1 MRMLWE
7 VWKMGHRELVTML
20 AVMFGA
26 ALVGSGLTA
35 VIVSIDAES
44 YAVMGSFMALIVWAV
59 LTFLTAALSMEKQFG
74 LAVAMGRTRKEF
86 LIFRWVILI
95 VNTAIELLVIAGIHR
110 IEKTA
115 AMLFYRGMSCGF
127 DAVAW
132 LIDYRIIIAA
142 LLLIPAA
149 SLFLGMLLTKFQRK
163 AFWGIWVVWM
173 AGSILLPK
181 AGHIIADNP
190 DSLPARVFMTM
201 AAGIARLGIGG
212 QLAAVAVISFVFLL
226 VSAAVFR
233 KQAVTQV

>member
-1 MRMLWE
+1 MLWE
-7 VWKMGHRELVTML
+7 VWKMSHRELVMTL

-59 LTFLTAALSMEKQFG
+59 LTFFIEAFSMEKHFG

-86 LIFRWVILI
+86 LVFRWIILI
-95 VNTAIELLVIAGIHR
+95 VNTAIELLAIAGIHM
-110 IEKTA
+110 IEKA
-115 AMLFYRGMSCGF
+115 AAVQFYRGIPCGF
-127 DAVAW
+127 DAVDW
-132 LIDYRIIIAA
+132 LLDYRIIIAA

-149 SLFLGMLLTKFQRK
+149 DLFLGMLLTRFQRK
-163 AFWGIWVVWM
+163 AFWGIWVVCM

-181 AGHIIADNP
+181 ARHIIADNP

-201 AAGIARLGIGG
+201 AAGIARLGIAG
-212 QLAAVAVISFVFLL
+212 QLAAVAVISFVLLL